1 MQLRVESA
9 DEEVVTAGVVRHPKC
24 FGVDIPRERYRGH
37 HQRIE
42 INAFENLASREA
54 RCVVEQ
60 SVRGIELDHLAVI
73 AIPEWDHQRGAR
85 VRCVEC
91 EERFSRNRVWL
102 RPEGGWLP
110 RGEPGRT
117 LENGECPRLRSSEAR
132 LAWLS
137 DFRENQPTPTMPEML
152 EALSNPDPERPE
164 RGFAYWQIRVLG
176 DGGSTRSR
184 CEGRNRG
191 GSEADSVRTSSR
203 RSSLTSSRRTD
214 ALARIIHE
222 RSAAD
227 GHSPHF
233 RDLQA
238 IRSVGAQR
246 SSRLGRLVIR
256 GRWGVS
262 DGSRS
267 TALRR
272 SIHRRVRDR

>member
-1 MQLRVESA
+1 MAPPGRA
-9 DEEVVTAGVVRHPKC
+9 WPDA
-24 FGVDIPRERYRGH
+24 RERGMSPA
-37 HQRIE
+37 QK
-42 INAFENLASREA
+42 L
-54 RCVVEQ
+54 
-60 SVRGIELDHLAVI
+60 
-73 AIPEWDHQRGAR
+73 RGA
-85 VRCVEC
+85 
-91 EERFSRNRVWL
+91 
-102 RPEGGWLP
+102 
-110 RGEPGRT
+110 
-117 LENGECPRLRSSEAR
+117 AR
-132 LAWLS
+132 LAQRLS
-137 DFRENQPTPTMPEML
+137 RESTDAAMPEML
-152 EALSNPDPERPE
+152 EVLSNPDSERPE

-191 GSEADSVRTSSR
+191 GSKADSVRTSSR